1 MRAGTRAIHSAPE
14 FRAKSPAGL
23 PVTADESRPV
33 ATGNKGGNAGKPLVP
48 KRDEGFICIIGI
60 LSVGGEKMRILVS
73 EKIAEAGIKLLRQE
87 HEVDIYCTLSLQEL
101 IQKIPDYH
109 ALIVRGDTSVNSAVI
124 EAGKN
129 LKVIGRAG
137 LEVDRI
143 DIQAATKKGII
154 VLNAPQGNS
163 ASAIE
168 YTLGMILA
176 LSRKLPQAYS
186 SVKNGKWERH
196 KFTGNEVREKVLGII
211 GLGRVGTGVARR
223 AKAFDMKVIAY
234 DPFISEE
241 KAKEI
246 DIALVD
252 FDEILQKADYITL
265 HLPTTVDTRNMLD
278 REAFAKM
285 KKGVRIINC
294 ARSGIIDE
302 TALVWA
308 LQEKIVAE
316 AALDGFGE
324 EPIDWSNPLLAMEN
338 VICTPRIA
346 SRTLEAENEVA
357 IGVAKGVLAAL
368 RSEPVAT
375 SLNIPPVS
383 RDVMDTI
390 KPYLNLVEK
399 MGVLAVHLTE
409 GRIKHVEVRFN
420 GEISLVD
427 TKMLTLAAIKGVLNP
442 ILQEAVNFVNAPE
455 VAKARGIIV
464 KEIKSKEAKNFLDLI
479 TVTVKTDKT
488 EHKVAGT
495 LFGRIEGRIV
505 EIDNF
510 RVDID
515 PVGGLLLI
523 PHEDYPG
530 MVGKVG
536 TILGENKINI
546 SGMQVG
552 KTEAA
557 GTNMMIV
564 GVQTA
569 VNTGVMSKLKE
580 QIGIQSVKKVNFDI
594 E

>member
-1 MRAGTRAIHSAPE
+1 M
-14 FRAKSPAGL
+14 K
-23 PVTADESRPV
+23 
-33 ATGNKGGNAGKPLVP
+33 
-48 KRDEGFICIIGI
+48 
-60 LSVGGEKMRILVS
+60 ILVS

-87 HEVDIYCTLSLQEL
+87 HEVDTFCSLTMEEL
-101 IQKIPDYH
+101 VKMIPEYD
-109 ALIVRGDTSVNSAVI
+109 ALIVRGDTPVSSEVI
-124 EAGKN
+124 EAGNN

-137 LEVDRI
+137 LEVEHI

-163 ASAIE
+163 ASTIE
-168 YTLGMILA
+168 YAMGMILA
-176 LSRKLPQAYS
+176 LSRKIPQAYS
-186 SVKNGKWERH
+186 SVKNGKWERQ
-196 KFTGNEVREKVLGII
+196 KFIGMEIREKVLGVI

-223 AKAFDMKVIAY
+223 ARAFDMRVIAY

-246 DIALVD
+246 GIELLD
-252 FDEILQKADYITL
+252 FEEVLHKADYITL
-265 HLPTTVDTRNMLD
+265 HLPTTVDTRNLFNQ
-278 REAFAKM
+278 EAFSKM

-294 ARSGIIDE
+294 ARGGIIDE
-302 TALVWA
+302 AALIWA
-308 LQEKIVAE
+308 LQEGIVAE

-324 EPIDWSNPLLAMEN
+324 DPVDLSNPLLTMEN

-346 SRTLEAENEVA
+346 SRTKEAENEVA
-357 IGVAKGVLAAL
+357 IGVAKGVLSAL

-383 RDVMDTI
+383 KDVMDTI
-390 KPYLNLVEK
+390 KPYLNLMEK

-409 GRIKHVEVRFN
+409 GRIKHVEVKYN

-427 TKMLTLAAIKGVLNP
+427 TKMLTLAVIKGVLNP

-464 KEIKSKEAKNFLDLI
+464 NEVKSKEAKNFLDLI
-479 TVTVKTDKT
+479 TVTVRTDKS
-488 EHKVAGT
+488 EHRVAGT
-495 LFGRIEGRIV
+495 LFGKIEGRIV

-510 RVDID
+510 RVDVD
-515 PVGGLLLI
+515 PVGWLLLI

-536 TILGENKINI
+536 TILGENQINI
-546 SGMQVG
+546 TGMQVG
-552 KTEAA
+552 KTEAI
-557 GTNMMIV
+557 GTNIMIV
-564 GVQTA
+564 GVQTDI
-569 VNTGVMSKLKE
+569 NFPVMNKLKE